1 MVIYSELGE
10 LADLTGYGDMSK
22 RGSLIPKDLPKDGNR
37 AWKVT
42 TAPAIEPVTLAELI
56 TFGRLDSGVEDTML
70 EGFLEAARQA
80 TESYLGRALIEQSI
94 TMKMDWWPGT
104 VVELPRPPLISITK
118 VATLDEDDTETTY
131 SSDNYYVITEGIPGK
146 IILKQSVTAPQNTDR
161 NYGGYL
167 IEFKAGYGT
176 MANDVPRPIRE
187 GIMLWAAAAQ
197 ATRVLDS
204 KNPPPE
210 AKSKLD
216 LFRVLRF

>member
-1 MVIYSELGE
+1 MVIYNGSGE

-22 RGSLIPKDLPKDGNR
+22 KGSLIPKDLPRDGNR

-42 TAPAIEPVTLAELI
+42 TAPAIEPVTLAELKLFARI
-56 TFGRLDSGVEDTML
+56 DGTDEDSLL
-70 EGFLEAARQA
+70 EGFIGAARQA
-80 TESYLGRALIEQSI
+80 AEPYLGRALIEQSI

-131 SSDNYYVITEGIPGK
+131 SSDNYYVVTEGIPGK
-146 IILKQSVTAPQNTDR
+146 LILKKSMTAPQNTDR

-167 IEFKAGYGT
+167 VEFKAGYGT
-176 MANDVPRPIRE
+176 VANDVPRPIRE

-197 ATRVLDS
+197 STRVLDP

>member
-1 MVIYSELGE
+1 MVIYNASGE
-10 LADLTGYGDMSK
+10 LADLTGYMSK
-22 RGSLIPKDLPKDGNR
+22 KGSLISKDLPRDGNR
-37 AWKVT
+37 VWQVT
-42 TAPAIEPVTLAELI
+42 TAPAIEPVTLQELKDFAGI
-56 TFGRLDSGVEDTML
+56 DGTEIDTML
-70 EGFLEAARQA
+70 KGFMQAARQA
-80 TESYLGRALIEQSI
+80 AEPYLGRALIEQSI

-131 SSDNYYVITEGIPGK
+131 SSSNYYVVTEGIPGK
-146 IILKQSVTAPQNTDR
+146 IILKRSVTAPQNTER

-176 MANDVPRPIRE
+176 NASDVPRPIRE